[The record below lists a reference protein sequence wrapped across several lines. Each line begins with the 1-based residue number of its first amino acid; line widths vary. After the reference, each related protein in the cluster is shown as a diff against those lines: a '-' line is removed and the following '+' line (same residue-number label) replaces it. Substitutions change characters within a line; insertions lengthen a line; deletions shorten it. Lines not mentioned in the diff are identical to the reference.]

1 MSPYHYGKDF
11 GGLVALCFFGIAK
24 MLNLVQ
30 IGNLCNL
37 HEIIVPKCVK
47 MQEKNL
53 FTHMIKAIYS
63 HLDMAILPLKNGSIE
78 NDPIFLLK
86 LLLEFDLLL
95 TLSKLLTVHDV
106 DFFSEIS
113 GSVFTKNEILHY
125 FLNFLQSHSEVSILL
140 IKALVIIG
148 MRPGLD
154 KILQTLSQP

>member
-1 MSPYHYGKDF
+1 MLISCNVPTSFLERFWRPSSP
-11 GGLVALCFFGIAK
+11 LFFGIAK
-24 MLNLVQ
+24 MLDLVQ

-37 HEIIVPKCVK
+37 HEIIVPKSVN
-47 MQEKNL
+47 MQEKNW

-63 HLDMAILPLKNGSIE
+63 HLDMVILPLNNGSIE

-113 GSVFTKNEILHY
+113 GSVFTKNEIIRY
-125 FLNFLQSHSEVSILL
+125 SLNFSQRHSEVSILL
-140 IKALVIIG
+140 IKEWGQVYT
-148 MRPGLD
+148 
-154 KILQTLSQP
+154 KS